1 MTVDKVDELV
11 RIAAQQPVSLDTP
24 ASDDGFELSD
34 LIEDENAPDP
44 LAGLHEELQ
53 RRNLKRVLALLSDK
67 QREIIAARF
76 GLDGHSE
83 RTLEELGATHGVSR
97 ERIRKIQVW
106 ALTKMRAACE
116 CRRPLLS
123 L

>member
-44 LAGLHEELQ
+44 LAGLHE
-53 RRNLKRVLALLSDK
+53 
-67 QREIIAARF
+67 
-76 GLDGHSE
+76 
-83 RTLEELGATHGVSR
+83 ATCSAG
-97 ERIRKIQVW
+97 
-106 ALTKMRAACE
+106 T
-116 CRRPLLS
+116 
-123 L
+123 